1 MKDDSNDD
9 SKEDEDDNDMDGN
22 DEDALTSFASLAS
35 ALATARAVIEQPLL
49 LVLS

>member
-1 MKDDSNDD
+1 MKDD

-22 DEDALTSFASLAS
+22 EEDALMSFASFASLAS